1 MERNNILKKTKVISK
16 NIIETMK
23 LLLRY
28 EKKYIFLSL
37 FLNISVS
44 TLPFIS
50 IIISQKMLNMLQI
63 GGEKSTLIKVLILY
77 TTIKMVSLI
86 LNNFNSYYL
95 TKYSD
100 YLFNH
105 LNVLFLDKCSRLDY
119 QDFENPQI
127 YDALQRA
134 EQQIGI
140 RPLSLFKNILSLISG
155 LVSFIVSL
163 IILSNWHLWSL
174 IGFIILPFAAY
185 KYFIEI
191 NKKEYDMVYKRAE
204 NERKGWYLSHLII
217 KDYFVKEVKM
227 LNLSEYLIRKFKN
240 IKKEIFNENII
251 INKRKNIFNFFYQL
265 LNTLFSLII
274 VALAMLEALS
284 SKLLLGSLM
293 TYINTTTKVESA
305 INNIASSCFTLYTDS
320 VYCEYILSFF
330 RLVDNK
336 KYQNNEEK
344 IKIDSIKNIE
354 LKNVSYRYKNRKNY
368 SLKNISLK
376 LNSGEINALVGE
388 NGSGKTTLIKI
399 LTGLYTDYE
408 GTVLVNDID
417 LRKIDMKDYQ
427 NKISTVFQ
435 DYNNY
440 EFDAK
445 NNIGVGDIT
454 QINNK
459 EKIIKAAKLTGA
471 DDIIQTLPNKYDQQ
485 LGNWFSGGIQLS
497 GGQWQKIAI
506 ARSLIR
512 CASMYILDEPTA
524 ALDPSAEYSFF
535 KNFRNN
541 ILDKIGIFVTH
552 RFSNVKIADNIFV
565 LKDGKLIEQ
574 GTHKS
579 LMNNKGD
586 YAKLYN
592 IQIGE

>member
-1 MERNNILKKTKVISK
+1 MNDYNISNYEKYLIKNKKDTKSDDLFQCIQEYSSIKNNSKVNFNNIKILDM
-16 NIIETMK
+16 E
-23 LLLRY
+23 LLEGDMFFNEVDLILSY
-28 EKKYIFLSL
+28 QENQQLKYIHFE
-37 FLNISVS
+37 FKKI
-44 TLPFIS
+44 
-50 IIISQKMLNMLQI
+50 MYYDI
-63 GGEKSTLIKVLILY
+63 GG
-77 TTIKMVSLI
+77 
-86 LNNFNSYYL
+86 NFNHCE
-95 TKYSD
+95 KID
-100 YLFNH
+100 IE
-105 LNVLFLDKCSRLDY
+105 RLK
-119 QDFENPQI
+119 E
-127 YDALQRA
+127 
-134 EQQIGI
+134 
-140 RPLSLFKNILSLISG
+140 
-155 LVSFIVSL
+155 
-163 IILSNWHLWSL
+163 
-174 IGFIILPFAAY
+174 GFR
-185 KYFIEI
+185 I
-191 NKKEYDMVYKRAE
+191 N
-204 NERKGWYLSHLII
+204 
-217 KDYFVKEVKM
+217 F
-227 LNLSEYLIRKFKN
+227 
-240 IKKEIFNENII
+240 